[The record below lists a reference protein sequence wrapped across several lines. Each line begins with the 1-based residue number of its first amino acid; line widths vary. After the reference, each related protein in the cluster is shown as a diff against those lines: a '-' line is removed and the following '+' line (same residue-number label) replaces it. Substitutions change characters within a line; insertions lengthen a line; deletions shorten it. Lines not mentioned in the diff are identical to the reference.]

1 MTSTR
6 RAVWFS
12 AAIVV
17 CAGAALMARAALLS
31 VRVVDVSAS
40 SLWRFL
46 VDPEVRNI
54 PQLAG
59 ASLVRFQSQPQEG
72 TSSARDG
79 VAFVPVD
86 PQVAV
91 DGATAYFKALGY
103 SLNSAAAGACDT
115 AHAPHGCTLT
125 LTRDRA
131 EVSIQQRRGVLEIT
145 KLNTD

>member
-6 RAVWFS
+6 RAVYF
-12 AAIVV
+12 AVAIVV
-17 CAGAALMARAALLS
+17 CAGAALIVRAALLS
-31 VRVVDVSAS
+31 VRVVDVSPS
-40 SLWRFL
+40 SLRRL
-46 VDPEVRNI
+46 VVDPEVRNI
-54 PQLAG
+54 PQLAT

-86 PQVAV
+86 PQVAI

-103 SLNSAAAGACDT
+103 SLHAAMPDACDT
-115 AHAPHGCTLT
+115 AHASHGCTLT

-145 KLNTD
+145 KLNYD